1 MSISTV
7 PPPGT
12 TRDPLYPDSDGKPM
26 AETGF
31 HVTAMIELLQ
41 MLALHFASRTDVYIA
56 ADMFLYYEQGNPRAR
71 RAPDVMFCQ
80 GVSGNHHRRSFRIW
94 EEHVPPTV
102 IFEVTSKKT
111 RREDEVE
118 KPAVYANIGVAEY
131 FLFDPEG
138 DYLRPR
144 MRGYRLGP
152 AGYQPIA
159 PEATGKLIFLSH
171 ELGMTVEL
179 EGMLPRLTDVRT
191 GERLRFISELGEEA
205 AQAAVAR
212 FQAEQAYQ
220 QVERAKRQ
228 TKRAK
233 QESERAKQESE
244 RAKQESEAS
253 RRRADEAERRAA
265 ALEAE
270 LKRLRGEQ

>member
-171 ELGMTVEL
+171 ELGMTVEP

-191 GERLRFISELGEEA
+191 GERHPLPMRRMLPSPVFRLS
-205 AQAAVAR
+205 
-212 FQAEQAYQ
+212 
-220 QVERAKRQ
+220 KR
-228 TKRAK
+228 TSKW
-233 QESERAKQESE
+233 SERNGKRSVPSKKASVPSKKASVPNKKAK
-244 RAKQESEAS
+244 
-253 RRRADEAERRAA
+253 RRAA
-265 ALEAE
+265 APTRRSAAPPPW
-270 LKRLRGEQ
+270 KQS